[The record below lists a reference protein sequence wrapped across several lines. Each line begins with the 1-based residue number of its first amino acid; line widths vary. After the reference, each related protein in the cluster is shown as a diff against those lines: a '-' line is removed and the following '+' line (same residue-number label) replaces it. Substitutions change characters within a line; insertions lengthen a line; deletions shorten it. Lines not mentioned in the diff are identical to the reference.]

1 MSDATGVLYL
11 KRYGLR
17 DDALL
22 RRLADVGRRQIFAI
36 TDVTQKEQSSGGRFS
51 RETNRNLLLIISDIL

>member
-1 MSDATGVLYL
+1 MRQVYYIL
-11 KRYGLR
+11 KDMAFGMML
-17 DDALL
+17 LL